1 VQTVCQQCHGAINYP
16 GRYFH
21 DHHRSR
27 QDYHDY
33 SATLARALLVLAED
47 VVMRPVVQLLR
58 MHDKLTPSKWIAE
71 KANAGKIAIIR
82 FGCV

>member
-1 VQTVCQQCHGAINYP
+1 VQAVRQQRHRAINHP
-16 GRYFH
+16 GRYFY
-21 DHHRSR
+21 DHHHRGEKNN
-27 QDYHDY
+27 DDG
-33 SATLARALLVLAED
+33 ALLTRALLVLAED

-71 KANAGKIAIIR
+71 KANAGKMAIIR